1 MPSSLARRLRLNSLR
16 MHLLALVLAALALPF
31 AAAVWY
37 VDVSVTKRLTEAE
50 DLGRELARTG
60 VQRQEEIIRDARN
73 LLAVLAM
80 IPAIN
85 GADNDVDECV
95 GILKALPK
103 RNAWTTGA
111 WVADINGQLIC
122 DTTGPGRDTNLNF
135 ADRPY
140 FQRAVQTNGFVV
152 SDYIVGKR
160 SGKAILI
167 AAQPITG
174 PDGSRRVLGVSIDL
188 AWMAEL
194 VQRSRHPEARF
205 TVLDSA
211 GTILARHPDPE
222 GWTGQNMSKL
232 PFVQTVL
239 RDEEAQIEAM
249 SADGVRRIWSS
260 RKIAGTEARFMIGLP
275 KDPILAEGR
284 RDLFRSL
291 ALLATALLAAF
302 AMAWAVAH
310 VSVLRW
316 MTGLSG
322 LAERIG
328 SGDADLVSHVALDVA
343 LDTERAPDEIATLAR
358 SMKQMSVRLAERERD
373 LRLSRDQ
380 ADAANSAKSNFLAA
394 MSHEIRTPL
403 NGVIGFADLLLDTPL
418 TVEQRRYVAL
428 QREAGRGLLAII
440 NDILDCSRMEAGQLT
455 LEERGF
461 DLRRLLTDCRDLMS
475 NAASGKS
482 LLLQMVLADD
492 MPRFVRGDETRIRQV
507 LLNLL
512 GNAIKFTD
520 DGSVLVSASVA
531 VADNERPTLRFAVT
545 DTGPGIAT
553 EDHALLFQRF
563 SQGDR
568 STNRRHGGTGL
579 GLLISKQLTERMGG
593 RIGFESA
600 LRFGSTFW
608 FELPL
613 ARCDHADEDAADARP
628 VPQFRPARILLAE
641 DVPMNQIVTSAILKK
656 AGHSVEIV
664 EDGAAAVAAV
674 RDGSFDVVLMDLQMP
689 VMDGFEATGEIR
701 RLDSPK
707 RRIPIIAL
715 TANALSEQLRKCLD
729 SGMNDHVTKPI
740 EPGLLLGTIHRWVR
754 NIADAPPV
762 AQRVAAAEE
771 VPLLKHAAWDA
782 LGVSIGADAVPA
794 FVRDSLVDV
803 ERRIGRLQVAD
814 ERRLIAFEAHALVSL
829 TGNIG
834 MMELSSRCRIL
845 QRAAESA
852 DADLDPPL
860 RAVEAA
866 FAAARTAAEERLAT
880 AAS

>member
-1 MPSSLARRLRLNSLR
+1 MPFSLARRLRLNSLR

-37 VDVSVTKRLTEAE
+37 VETSVDKRLLEAE
-50 DLGRELARTG
+50 ELARELTRAG
-60 VQRQEEIIRDARN
+60 VQRQEEIIRDARS

-95 GILKALPK
+95 EILRALPK

-111 WVADINGQLIC
+111 WVAGMDGQLIC
-122 DTTGPGRDTNLNF
+122 DTTGRGSDVNLNLG
-135 ADRPY
+135 DRPY
-140 FQRAVQTNGFVV
+140 FRRAVESNGFVV

-160 SGKAILI
+160 SGKAIII
-167 AAQPITG
+167 AAQPISG
-174 PDGSRRVLGVSIDL
+174 PDGRGRVLGVSIDL
-188 AWMAEL
+188 AWMAEV
-194 VQRSRHPEARF
+194 VQRGRHSDARVN
-205 TVLDSA
+205 VLDSS

-222 GWTGQNMSKL
+222 AWTGQNLGML
-232 PFVQTVL
+232 PHVQTML
-239 RDEEAQIEAM
+239 KEESAHLEAI

-260 RKIAGTEARFMIGLP
+260 QKIAGTEARFLVGLP

-284 RDLFRSL
+284 RDLLRSV
-291 ALLATALLAAF
+291 ALLAAAALAAF

-322 LAERIG
+322 VAERIG
-328 SGDADLVSHVALDVA
+328 AGDADVT
-343 LDTERAPDEIATLAR
+343 LDTERAPNEIATLAR
-358 SMKQMSVRLAERERD
+358 SMKQMSVRLAERESD
-373 LRLSRDQ
+373 LRLSKDQ
-380 ADAANSAKSNFLAA
+380 AEAATRAKSDFLAA

-418 TVEQRRYVAL
+418 SIEQRRYVAL

-440 NDILDCSRMEAGQLT
+440 NDILDCSRLEAGQIA

-492 MPRFVRGDETRIRQV
+492 LPRFVRGDETRIRQV

-512 GNAIKFTD
+512 GNAVKFTD
-520 DGSVLVSASVA
+520 DGSVLVSATVTI
-531 VADNERPTLRFAVT
+531 ADPERPTLRFAVT
-545 DTGPGIAT
+545 DTGPGIAE

-593 RIGFESA
+593 RIGFESV
-600 LRFGSTFW
+600 LGFGSTFW
-608 FELPL
+608 FELAL
-613 ARCDHADEDAADARP
+613 TRSDHAEEDPARTRP
-628 VPQFRPARILLAE
+628 APSFRPASILLAE

-656 AGHSVEIV
+656 AGHAVEIV

-674 RDGSFDVVLMDLQMP
+674 RAGDFDIVLMDLQMP

-701 RLDSPK
+701 RLDGPK

-729 SGMNDHVTKPI
+729 SGMNDHVTKPV
-740 EPGLLLGTIHRWVR
+740 EPDLLLGAIHRWAR
-754 NIADAPPV
+754 SIAEPAPATRTVPSS
-762 AQRVAAAEE
+762 EE
-771 VPLLKHAAWDA
+771 VPLLTPAALETLA
-782 LGVSIGADAVPA
+782 VSIGADAVPE
-794 FVRDSLVDV
+794 FIRSSLVDV
-803 ERRIGRLQVAD
+803 ERRIGRMRVAG
-814 ERRLIAFEAHALVSL
+814 ERPSIAFEAHALVSL

-834 MMELSSRCRIL
+834 LTELSTRCRAL
-845 QRAAESA
+845 QRAAESE
-852 DADLDPPL
+852 DADLTPPL
-860 RAVEAA
+860 HAVEAV
-866 FAAARTAAEERLAT
+866 FAASRTAIEVRLAASPT
-880 AAS
+880 AFG